1 MLGWTSCSKIVAIT
15 DPTITMHFR
24 GICIVVV
31 GGVVVVV
38 LVAVLVVVSFDL
50 VLCFSLGLRGRCC
63 FCAVVRDDD
72 VCRR

>member
-24 GICIVVV
+24 GICGVV
-31 GGVVVVV
+31 VVVVV
-38 LVAVLVVVSFDL
+38 LVAVVVLVVVSFDL